1 MSEDPEIPIAHLA
14 AGLLSKEEA
23 EEEKTVHCGM
33 ELVHRLN
40 QWITPMPSDLFEYL
54 FDIQEKPKGRRKI
67 TP

>member
-1 MSEDPEIPIAHLA
+1 MAHRT
-14 AGLLSKEEA
+14 AGFLSKEER

-54 FDIQEKPKGRRKI
+54 FDIQEKPKGGRKI